1 MQRPRIS
8 RSPSFTFPR
17 WFLAGLA
24 LAAMGADLTGQE
36 SPDWQALPVPE
47 EVLPSLESILAT
59 AGERAP
65 ELVQIGLD
73 RQIANEELTIARS
86 RLYPSVGV
94 GGNLGYRYVDRQGQ
108 DNDSNAS
115 GSVSIGASRPLYHWG
130 AVNAR
135 VRRGEIG
142 VNNSLLSTRESFQA
156 TIQLLRAEYLSLILD
171 QMKLRNLRLQRS
183 NLERELETAQSR
195 FDAGEISEEAFL
207 SAQIGLDRSMIAIE
221 ETVDL
226 REETLREF
234 MRVSGLEERPE
245 IPVSVPQLDLNR
257 IERALREG
265 TVGPT
270 WVDRTFDIQTN
281 RNRLDQ
287 LEETETIIRSQQRP
301 KVNFSASISQAPV
314 NTATKNNVDTVNYF
328 AGLSVNWNVFDG
340 FSTRA
345 SRRINLLEQRKLESR
360 LLSREQELRE
370 EEQAL
375 RENLLIR
382 LRKQRLAER
391 KFQLDQ
397 RIYQRIKDEYGQ
409 GTVAENDFRVT
420 QEDFYEEEYNLNV
433 ARARLLESISEYLV
447 VVNRDRAVRFL
458 EDAR

>member
-1 MQRPRIS
+1 MQRSRLS
-8 RSPSFTFPR
+8 RSPRFTIPR
-17 WFLAGLA
+17 WFLAGLT
-24 LAAMGADLTGQE
+24 LAALGVSLRGQEAADL
-36 SPDWQALPVPE
+36 QALPVPE
-47 EVLPSLESILAT
+47 EVLPPLESILKT

-73 RQIANEELTIARS
+73 RRIANEELTIARS

-115 GSVSIGASRPLYHWG
+115 GSISIGASRPLYHWG

-142 VNNSLLSTRESFQA
+142 VDNSLLSTRKNFQT
-156 TIQLLRAEYLSLILD
+156 TIQILRAEYLSLILD
-171 QMKLRNLRLQRS
+171 QMKLRNLRLQRA
-183 NLERELETAQSR
+183 NLERELENAQSR
-195 FDAGEISEEAFL
+195 YDAGEISEEAFL

-221 ETVDL
+221 ETVDI

-234 MRVSGLEERPE
+234 MRLSGLERRPE
-245 IPVSVPQLDLNR
+245 IPTSVPELDLNR
-257 IERALREG
+257 IERSLQQGVA
-265 TVGPT
+265 GPT
-270 WVDRTFDIQTN
+270 WVDQTFTIQTN
-281 RNRLDQ
+281 RNRLNQ
-287 LEETETIIRSQQRP
+287 LEETETIIQSQQRP

-314 NTATKNNVDTVNYF
+314 NTATKNNVDTINYF

-360 LLSREQELRE
+360 LFSQEQELRE

-375 RENLLIR
+375 RERLLIR

-397 RIYQRIKDEYGQ
+397 RIYGRIKDEYGE
-409 GTVAENDFRVT
+409 GRIAENQFRT
-420 QEDFYEEEYNLNV
+420 NQENFYEEEYNLNV

-447 VVNRDRAVRFL
+447 VLNRDRAVRFL